1 MAAADGSTRP
11 KRVRTEFQSKIN
23 TNATLVLALFSNS
36 LTCRERHLKCDEGLP
51 DCQNCRKSS
60 RTCKRGVRLNFID
73 TTVKHPPI
81 VAAGGDWKVS
91 FQDESREIASEY
103 EGGSQRYAPLEE
115 VAPSNNATPNQAQL
129 YHAAGLHT
137 DTILTQPLP
146 SMQPPV
152 QAASAEFSRRH
163 RHRGSTSSS
172 HTDNS
177 SATIRQ
183 APPPADLIPTEPGL
197 QTEVRSILNR
207 SEETLFMQVFV
218 EEVGIWMD
226 TLDPL
231 KHFSRLLPFHSLGE
245 PMLLNALLACG
256 AKHLSL
262 VNSAYKEDRAL
273 HYYDFSTRL
282 LLDALQNPDRDT
294 VICAVTAVVLNVY
307 EIMSERALQRMNHIA
322 GARALIKE
330 CGWTALDT
338 GFGGACFWINVTMEL
353 LSCLHFNWP
362 IAWKPDD
369 WGVNMDFTQDCE
381 PGHEELWAYRMV
393 YLLAKVADFRA
404 TIPRYTE
411 PLDPILIGNKTSERL
426 EEWRF
431 LKEQCE
437 TWDASVPRSMQPLS
451 YLLPGETSSKSNFP
465 SIWLLKRSNVVSRL
479 FYHTAMVL
487 LAQTH
492 PLMSVEVPEMK
503 EMAMMHAHTIC
514 GIVAPLKDRGIASVA
529 LRPLAAAAELLTVHE
544 EQKEVIEI
552 VRRISRET
560 GWGVNF
566 LLKELPAKWGWN
578 KGNPQQEASQAPPT
592 SLLTTTL
599 LNHVPASIPPPP
611 GFNHSP
617 SHFAVLKQSAVDAQS
632 QAQAQAQAQAQVH
645 VQALK
650 PPAPPRRPPFPS
662 PYAQGANIDPA
673 NHPYFPHYVTALNV
687 HADRNNHLY
696 F

>member
-1 MAAADGSTRP
+1 
-11 KRVRTEFQSKIN
+11 
-23 TNATLVLALFSNS
+23 
-36 LTCRERHLKCDEGLP
+36 
-51 DCQNCRKSS
+51 
-60 RTCKRGVRLNFID
+60 
-73 TTVKHPPI
+73 
-81 VAAGGDWKVS
+81 
-91 FQDESREIASEY
+91 
-103 EGGSQRYAPLEE
+103 
-115 VAPSNNATPNQAQL
+115 
-129 YHAAGLHT
+129 
-137 DTILTQPLP
+137 
-146 SMQPPV
+146 MQPPV
-152 QAASAEFSRRH
+152 QAASNEFSRRH
-163 RHRGSTSSS
+163 QHRPSTSST

-177 SATIRQ
+177 SHTDISRLTTIRQ
-183 APPPADLIPTEPGL
+183 APAPADLIPTDPAL
-197 QTEVRSILNR
+197 QAEVRSILNR

-231 KHFSRLLPFHSLGE
+231 KHFSRLLPFHSLSE
-245 PMLLNALLACG
+245 PMLLNAFLACG

-262 VNSAYKEDRAL
+262 VNPAYKEDRAL

-282 LLDALQNPDRDT
+282 LLDSLQKPHRDT

-330 CGWTALDT
+330 CGWTALDE
-338 GFGGACFWINVTMEL
+338 GIGGACFWINVTMEL

-369 WGVNMDFTQDCE
+369 WGVNMNFSQDCD

-404 TIPRYTE
+404 TTPRYTE
-411 PLDPILIGNKTSERL
+411 PYDQLLIARKTQERFA
-426 EEWRF
+426 EWRY

-437 TWDASVPRSMQPLS
+437 AWDASVPRPMQPMS

-465 SIWLLKRSNVVSRL
+465 SIWLLKRSNVVARL
-479 FYHTAMVL
+479 FFHTAMVL
-487 LAQTH
+487 LAQTN
-492 PLMSVEVPEMK
+492 PFTSVEDPQMK
-503 EMAMMHAHTIC
+503 ELAMGHAHTIC

-529 LRPLAAAAELLTVHE
+529 LRPLAAAAELLTSRE
-544 EQKEVIEI
+544 EQEEVIEI

-566 LLKELPAKWGWN
+566 LLKELPARWGWDSTSQ
-578 KGNPQQEASQAPPT
+578 PPVAAASQAPPT

-599 LNHVPASIPPPP
+599 LNHVAAEIQPPP

-617 SHFAVLKQSAVDAQS
+617 SHFAVLKQSAADAQS
-632 QAQAQAQAQAQVH
+632 QAQVQAQAQAQAQAQLRAQM
-645 VQALK
+645 QAVK
-650 PPAPPRRPPFPS
+650 PPPAPRRPPFPS

-673 NHPYFPHYVTALNV
+673 NHPYFPHYVTPLSV
-687 HADRNNHLY
+687 QADRNNQLY
-696 F
+696 Y

>member
-11 KRVRTEFQSKIN
+11 KRVRTG
-23 TNATLVLALFSNS
+23 
-36 LTCRERHLKCDEGLP
+36 DEGVP

-60 RTCKRGVRLNFID
+60 RTCKRGIRLNFID
-73 TTVKHPPI
+73 TTVKPPPI
-81 VAAGGDWKVS
+81 DARGADWKIS

-103 EGGSQRYAPLEE
+103 AGGSQRYAPLEE
-115 VAPSNNATPNQAQL
+115 ISPPNNQVPTPPSAQL
-129 YHAAGLHT
+129 YHQQAMHAEA
-137 DTILTQPLP
+137 ILTQPLP
-146 SMQPPV
+146 SMQPLVPTN
-152 QAASAEFSRRH
+152 SAEFNRRH
-163 RHRGSTSSS
+163 RHRGSTSSA

-177 SATIRQ
+177 SHTESSRMATIRQ
-183 APPPADLIPTEPGL
+183 APPPGDLVPTDSSL

-207 SEETLFMQVFV
+207 SEETLFMQVFA

-245 PMLLNALLACG
+245 PMLLNAFLACG

-262 VNSAYKEDRAL
+262 VNTAYKEDRAL

-330 CGWTALDT
+330 CGWTALHT
-338 GFGGACFWINVTMEL
+338 GIGGACFWINVTMEL

-381 PGHEELWAYRMV
+381 PGHEEIWAYRMV
-393 YLLAKVADFRA
+393 YLLARVADFRA
-404 TIPRYTE
+404 TTPRYAE
-411 PLDPILIGNKTSERL
+411 PLDPILISNKTSERL
-426 EEWRF
+426 EEWRY

-437 TWDASVPRSMQPLS
+437 TWDASVPRSMQPMS

-492 PLMSVEVPEMK
+492 PLMSVEVPEMN

-529 LRPLAAAAELLTVHE
+529 LRPLAAAAELLTVRE
-544 EQKEVIEI
+544 EQEEVIEI

-566 LLKELPAKWGWN
+566 LLKELPARWGWN
-578 KGNPQQEASQAPPT
+578 NANQSQEPAPPT

-599 LNHVPASIPPPP
+599 LNHVPASIAPPP

-617 SHFAVLKQSAVDAQS
+617 SHFAALKQSPPEPQP
-632 QAQAQAQAQAQVH
+632 QAHIQ

-650 PPAPPRRPPFPS
+650 PPPAPRRPPFPS

-673 NHPYFPHYVTALNV
+673 HHPYFPHYVTALNV
-687 HADRNNHLY
+687 HADRNSQLY

>member
-11 KRVRTEFQSKIN
+11 KRVRTGC
-23 TNATLVLALFSNS
+23 

-103 EGGSQRYAPLEE
+103 EGGSQRYAPLERT
-115 VAPSNNATPNQAQL
+115 APPNNATANQAQL
-129 YHAAGLHT
+129 YHPTTPAGLHT

-152 QAASAEFSRRH
+152 QTASAEFNRRH
-163 RHRGSTSSS
+163 RHRGSTSSA

-177 SATIRQ
+177 STTIRQ
-183 APPPADLIPTEPGL
+183 APPPADLVPTEPSL
-197 QTEVRSILNR
+197 QSEVRSILNR

-262 VNSAYKEDRAL
+262 VNPAYKEDRAL

-369 WGVNMDFTQDCE
+369 WGVNMDFTQDCD
-381 PGHEELWAYRMV
+381 PGHEEIWAYRMV

-411 PLDPILIGNKTSERL
+411 PLDPILIGNKTSERM

-451 YLLPGETSSKSNFP
+451 YLLPGETSAKSNFP

-492 PLMSVEVPEMK
+492 PLMTVEAPEMK

-529 LRPLAAAAELLTVHE
+529 LRPLAAAAELLTERE

-578 KGNPQQEASQAPPT
+578 SGNQQQETSQAPPT

-617 SHFAVLKQSAVDAQS
+617 SHFAVLKQSAAEAQS
-632 QAQAQAQAQAQVH
+632 QAQAQVH

>member
-1 MAAADGSTRP
+1 MQTW
-11 KRVRTEFQSKIN
+11 
-23 TNATLVLALFSNS
+23 L
-36 LTCRERHLKCDEGLP
+36 
-51 DCQNCRKSS
+51 
-60 RTCKRGVRLNFID
+60 
-73 TTVKHPPI
+73 
-81 VAAGGDWKVS
+81 S

-103 EGGSQRYAPLEE
+103 EGGSQRYAPLEQ
-115 VAPSNNATPNQAQL
+115 VARPNNATPNQAQL
-129 YHAAGLHT
+129 YSSAAASSSSSAAGLNT
-137 DTILTQPLP
+137 ETILTQPLP

-152 QAASAEFSRRH
+152 QTASAEFNRRH
-163 RHRGSTSSS
+163 RHRGSTSSA

-177 SATIRQ
+177 STTIRQ
-183 APPPADLIPTEPGL
+183 APPPSDLIPTEPSL

-262 VNSAYKEDRAL
+262 VNPAYKEDRAL

-411 PLDPILIGNKTSERL
+411 PLDPILISNKTSERL

-492 PLMSVEVPEMK
+492 PLMTVEVPEMK

-529 LRPLAAAAELLTVHE
+529 LRPLAAAAELLTVHK

-578 KGNPQQEASQAPPT
+578 SGSQQQHETSQAPPT

-617 SHFAVLKQSAVDAQS
+617 SHFAVLKQSAAEV
-632 QAQAQAQAQAQVH
+632 QAQAQAQVH

-650 PPAPPRRPPFPS
+650 QPAPPRRPPFPS